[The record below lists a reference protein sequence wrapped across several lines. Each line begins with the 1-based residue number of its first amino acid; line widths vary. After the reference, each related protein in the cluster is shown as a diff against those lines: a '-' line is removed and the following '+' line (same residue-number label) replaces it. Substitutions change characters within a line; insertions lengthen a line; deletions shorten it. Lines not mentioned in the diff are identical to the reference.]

1 MSFSE
6 PSLVTHR
13 HTTPPQQHKPSAGAQ
28 NAYSIKTH
36 CRALHDSEYVENNTY
51 DEEAEDDDDRGDFL
65 LEQIHAQEGQQQSCK
80 SGYQGIQVVLH
91 CGDLGRIKGHA
102 GMELADGSLDALG
115 AGRKVCPVNVSA
127 FGQLD
132 FRYFEGEADGNPAL
146 NQSAQDEH
154 TQDGCTLCNLL
165 QKAAGQVLG
174 DRSTGFVAELLC
186 IPQERITDQDV
197 R

>member
-1 MSFSE
+1 MQTYSTSLFIDTAISNLLYYARFQLYYRNMHLHIFQSE

-65 LEQIHAQEGQQQSCK
+65 LEQVHAQEGQQQSCK

-102 GMELADGSLDALG
+102 
-115 AGRKVCPVNVSA
+115 
-127 FGQLD
+127 
-132 FRYFEGEADGNPAL
+132 
-146 NQSAQDEH
+146 
-154 TQDGCTLCNLL
+154 
-165 QKAAGQVLG
+165 
-174 DRSTGFVAELLC
+174 
-186 IPQERITDQDV
+186 
-197 R
+197 